1 MTKYLQSRPG
11 SIEEITKQLMD
22 DYQAF
27 FKSELEKADKS
38 IPSMTDSEKKAFF
51 DKVAKDYNNQKEEVK
66 PGSFKDKIMKKIG
79 QPIKDYNKKK
89 EDVEKAPQG
98 HEMRSGK
105 LLLEPKKDDLKKQP
119 KMQQEATSQDVSVEL
134 ENKNNTMLVVNPKNK
149 KPGIDGVKKIKK
161 SEWPEHQK
169 QGYIQAEDTEADK
182 ENEKLRVFSGER
194 KPVKL
199 KTEDAIADKEN
210 ESQKKKG
217 GEKDFVKKAVEGRS
231 DIINEDEKKKVDVK
245 KDKKG
250 EKDVNVQIEVEAVD
264 PERIQKL
271 TQHIQDLNKKTN
283 ELDKSKSDY
292 KTKSAILQSDTTTA
306 KLKLADL
313 TKKKASEVQN
323 PNDRVKTE
331 AVKPNYKSMKKS
343 LKSEKTMTGKI
354 AEKIDTEPTLNKK
367 E

>member
-27 FKSELEKADKS
+27 FKSELEKDGKS

-79 QPIKDYNKKK
+79 QPIKDYNKK
-89 EDVEKAPQG
+89 
-98 HEMRSGK
+98 
-105 LLLEPKKDDLKKQP
+105 
-119 KMQQEATSQDVSVEL
+119 QEATSQDISVEL

-245 KDKKG
+245 KNKKG

-343 LKSEKTMTGKI
+343 LKSEKTLTGKI